1 MILRGPSARSEHQ
14 RFAVFPCALRALV
27 DRVVGMPRETS
38 DISHHPRIAI
48 FFARLERRTV
58 LKTTPRLLIAA
69 IAVGLGLPASAVWAA
84 PNLSGARAML
94 AVATAGQ
101 AEGQMTADD
110 LLQRAQAALDSGNL
124 ESADLFIAQAEAM
137 NPKYGLFH
145 RGPTPDKLR
154 KALDEK
160 RGGGKPRASLNPF
173 ANRDRN
179 AEGQADPFAKRNME
193 PTATENR
200 YATEAATQP
209 AADNRYAEARAV
221 DNPYVSNE
229 DRSGAAAPLP
239 QAAQQAMQM
248 TSQARAA
255 LQAGDLDSAERI
267 AREASRLGVANSA
280 YPPGADQPS
289 LVMLD
294 VAQARRQ
301 AEGVRTAQAVA
312 GRDSQPVER
321 GVYRSD
327 RDRTQNRYVQSET
340 ETQDVPRELPRD
352 AGPARGAPTPA
363 GGPTEGQRAFDAGV
377 AALQAGDRSGALSAF
392 RRAYDLQDQL
402 DPSTT
407 QRLQD
412 HLQMLTIRNAGP
424 AQPPAAGLES
434 VESQQQQAQK
444 QLFAEAARRQAD
456 ARRMLETDP
465 RGSLELLRQTHRMVA
480 ESDLDAAMKN
490 RMLTGIDRSIVDT
503 EKYLK
508 DHQFELDLNAKNK
521 EIKDQVDRRRQHRLE
536 VDDELAK
543 KVEEFN
549 RLMDERRFAEAE
561 LLAKRSQE
569 LDPDNVAVIVMVE
582 KAKFV
587 RALMEN
593 KSIRD
598 AKERGFVEEMQ
609 SIDIASTPQTEPFS
623 FGNLEKWE
631 DITNRRRRFGRD
643 GQRRMSERDKA
654 IEQKLST
661 PVMARFKDQPL
672 VDVIQELAR
681 AAAINVYLDPR
692 GLDELGIA
700 PDYPVTLNLSTE
712 VTLKSALNLILEP
725 LELGYV
731 IKDEVLK
738 VTSDAR
744 RGGEV
749 YLETYHVAD
758 LVIPIPNFVP
768 TSRLGLAG
776 ELHNAHMRQGYGGY
790 GSAPFASAPPAM
802 SLAGAESVP
811 SGAVIDPALL
821 AQINASGGFGG
832 GRGGPMTVGGPG
844 GMGGGATADFESI
857 IELVT
862 STVAPTTWD
871 AVGGSGNI
879 KEFQNNLTLVISQ
892 TQEVHEQ
899 IVDLL
904 EQLRRLQDL
913 QVTIEVRFIT
923 LTDDFFER
931 IGIDFDFDLDDN
943 VGVDAFNRRVDRQ
956 TVDIDGDGIAD
967 IPNNSGQPG
976 NGDSGNGISIGL
988 QGAPAATDLNG
999 DGINDVPGSS
1009 LLPVPL
1015 YTTDLDFQFRQG
1027 SFGSTAPMIG
1037 GFNPA
1042 TAATFGF
1049 AILSDIEA
1057 YFFLQAA
1064 QGDVRTNVLQAPK
1077 VTLFNGQQAYVSDT
1091 AQVPFV
1097 TSVIPV
1103 VGDFAAAHQ
1112 PVIVV
1117 LSEGTALTIQA
1128 VVSNDRRFVRLTV
1141 VPFFSKIGDV
1151 DTFTFNGSTTT
1162 IRGSSSTVDG
1172 DDDSESEE
1180 ENETVIQSGTT
1191 VQLPTFEFVT
1201 VSTTVSVPDGG
1212 TVLLGGVKRLSE
1224 ERREEGVP
1232 MLSKLPYIS
1241 RLFKNVGIG
1250 RTTQS
1255 LMMMVTP
1262 RIIIQEEE
1270 EQRLGITANE

>member
-1 MILRGPSARSEHQ
+1 M
-14 RFAVFPCALRALV
+14 
-27 DRVVGMPRETS
+27 
-38 DISHHPRIAI
+38 
-48 FFARLERRTV
+48 
-58 LKTTPRLLIAA
+58 KTTPRLLIAA
-69 IAVGLGLPASAVWAA
+69 IAVGLGLPASSVWAA
-84 PNLSGARAML
+84 PNLSDARAML
-94 AVATAGQ
+94 AVAAAGQ
-101 AEGQMTADD
+101 AAGEGQMTSEQ
-110 LLQRAQAALDSGNL
+110 LLERAQAAIDEGNIQL
-124 ESADLFIAQAEAM
+124 AEHFVSQAEKM
-137 NPKYGLFH
+137 NVRYGVFH
-145 RGPTPDKLR
+145 RGPTPAKLR
-154 KALDEK
+154 KQIEEK
-160 RGGGKPRASLNPF
+160 QGSANKNPTSYLNPF
-173 ANRDRN
+173 ARKDGGEAGRP
-179 AEGQADPFAKRNME
+179 DPFEQRNIDGDMGDTNAVR
-193 PTATENR
+193 PAVDNR
-200 YATEAATQP
+200 YATDDRYAGDARAVNNP
-209 AADNRYAEARAV
+209 YAAADNRTA
-221 DNPYVSNE
+221 
-229 DRSGAAAPLP
+229 AAAPLP
-239 QAAQQAMQM
+239 QTTQRAMNA
-248 TSQARAA
+248 TAQARAA
-255 LQAGDLDSAERI
+255 LQAGDLDAAERI
-267 AREASRLGVANSA
+267 AREASQLGVADSA
-280 YPPGADQPS
+280 FPPGADRPS
-289 LVMLD
+289 IVMLD
-294 VAQARRQ
+294 AAQARRQ
-301 AEGVRTAQAVA
+301 GEGVRTAQALG
-312 GRDSQPVER
+312 GRDNQPVER
-321 GVYRSD
+321 GVYRND
-327 RDRTQNRYVQSET
+327 LDRTQNRYVQAES
-340 ETQDVPRELPRD
+340 ETQDAPRELPTEV
-352 AGPARGAPTPA
+352 GPAGRAPTRA
-363 GGPTEGQRAFDAGV
+363 AASEGQHAFDAGV
-377 AALQAGDRSGALSAF
+377 AALRAGDRGGALSAF

-402 DPSTT
+402 DPSTV

-424 AQPPAAGLES
+424 AARPNGNLETI
-434 VESQQQQAQK
+434 ESQQEQAAK
-444 QLFAEAARRQAD
+444 QLFAEAARRQSD
-456 ARRMLETDP
+456 ARRMLESDP
-465 RGSLELLRQTHRMVA
+465 RGSLDMLRQTHRMVA

-490 RMLTGIDRSIVDT
+490 RLLVGLDRSIVDT

-508 DHQFELDLNAKNK
+508 DHQFELDLNAKNR
-521 EIKDQVDRRRQHRLE
+521 EIKDQIERRRQHRLE
-536 VDDELAK
+536 VDDELAS

-549 RLMDERRFAEAE
+549 KLIRERRFAEAE
-561 LLAKRSQE
+561 LLAQRAQE
-569 LDPDNVAVIVMVE
+569 LDPENVAVIVMVE
-582 KAKFV
+582 KARFV
-587 RALMEN
+587 RALMEDN
-593 KSIRD
+593 AIRD
-598 AKERGFVEEMQ
+598 DKERGRNMAMQ
-609 SIDIASTPQTEPFS
+609 DVDRSMIPVTEPFS
-623 FGNLEKWE
+623 FPDIREWE

-643 GQRRMSERDKA
+643 ARSRMSEGDKA
-654 IEQKLST
+654 IEGKLQT

-672 VDVIQELAR
+672 IDVVQELGR
-681 AAAINVYLDPR
+681 AAGINVYLDPR
-692 GLDELGIA
+692 GLDELGVA
-700 PDYPVTLNLSTE
+700 PDYRVTLNLSTE
-712 VTLKSALNLILEP
+712 VSLKSALNLILDP

-738 VTSDAR
+738 ITSEQR

-749 YLETYHVAD
+749 FQEVYPVAD

-768 TSRLGLAG
+768 TSRMGLAG
-776 ELHNAHMRQGYGGY
+776 ELQNAHARLGYGGGY
-790 GSAPFASAPPAM
+790 GSAPFANAPPAM
-802 SLAGAESVP
+802 SLAGAETVP

-821 AQINASGGFGG
+821 AQINANSGFGG
-832 GRGGPMTVGGPG
+832 RAAPMSVGGPG
-844 GMGGGATADFESI
+844 GLGGGTQADFEAI

-871 AVGGSGNI
+871 AVGGSGSI

-892 TQEVHEQ
+892 TQETHEQ

-923 LTDDFFER
+923 LADNFFER

-943 VGVDAFNRRVDRQ
+943 VGVDAFNQRVDRQ

-967 IPNNSGQPG
+967 IPDNSGRPG
-976 NGDSGNGISIGL
+976 NGDSGNGISLGL
-988 QGAPAATDLNG
+988 RGAPAGGDLNG
-999 DGINDVPGSS
+999 DGVNDVPGSS

-1027 SFGSTAPMIG
+1027 SFGSTAPTIG

-1057 YFFLQAA
+1057 YFFIQAA
-1064 QGDVRTNVLQAPK
+1064 QGDSRTNILQAPK

-1091 AQVPFV
+1091 KQVPFV

-1141 VPFFSKIGDV
+1141 VPFFSKVGDV
-1151 DTFTFNGSTTT
+1151 DTFTFDGSTTT
-1162 IRGSSSTVDG
+1162 ITGSSSTVDA
-1172 DDDSESEE
+1172 DDDTTAEAD
-1180 ENETVIQSGTT
+1180 NTTVIRSGTT

-1212 TVLLGGVKRLSE
+1212 TVLLGGVKRLTE

-1270 EQRLGITANE
+1270 EARLGISPTE

>member
-1 MILRGPSARSEHQ
+1 M
-14 RFAVFPCALRALV
+14 
-27 DRVVGMPRETS
+27 
-38 DISHHPRIAI
+38 
-48 FFARLERRTV
+48 
-58 LKTTPRLLIAA
+58 KTTPRLLIAA
-69 IAVGLGLPASAVWAA
+69 IAVGLGLPAASVCAA
-84 PNLSGARAML
+84 PSLSDARALL
-94 AVATAGQ
+94 AAATAGQ
-101 AEGQMTADD
+101 AAGEETLTADQ
-110 LLQRAQAALDSGNL
+110 LLERAQSAIDQGNL
-124 ESADLFIAQAEAM
+124 QLAEHFISQAEKM
-137 NPKYGLFH
+137 NVRYGLFH
-145 RGPTPDKLR
+145 RGPTPAKLR
-154 KALDEK
+154 KQLEEK
-160 RGGGKPRASLNPF
+160 QNGGAKKPTSYLNPF
-173 ANRDRN
+173 ARKDGGD
-179 AEGQADPFAKRNME
+179 EGRPDPFVERNMGE
-193 PTATENR
+193 TNAAQPAVDDR
-200 YATEAATQP
+200 YA
-209 AADNRYAEARAV
+209 ADDRYAGDHRYGAEAQAY
-221 DNPYVSNE
+221 DNPYAGGDN
-229 DRSGAAAPLP
+229 RGAVASPLP
-239 QAAQQAMQM
+239 QDAQQAMNM
-248 TSQARAA
+248 TAQARAA
-255 LQAGDLDSAERI
+255 YQAGDLDGAERI
-267 AREASRLGVANSA
+267 AREASRLGVADSA
-280 YPPGADQPS
+280 FPPGADRPS
-289 LVMLD
+289 IVMLD
-294 VAQARRQ
+294 VAQARRR
-301 AEGVRTAQAVA
+301 AEGVRTAQALG

-321 GVYRSD
+321 GGYRSD
-327 RDRTQNRYVQSET
+327 LDRTQNRYVQAET
-340 ETQDVPRELPRD
+340 ETPDAPRELP
-352 AGPARGAPTPA
+352 AAS
-363 GGPTEGQRAFDAGV
+363 GPTRAAANEGQRAFDAGV
-377 AALQAGDRSGALSAF
+377 AALQAGDRNAALNAF

-402 DPSTT
+402 DPPTV

-412 HLQMLTIRNAGP
+412 HLQMLTVRNTGP
-424 AQPPAAGLES
+424 AARPSGELETI
-434 VESQQQQAQK
+434 ESQQQQAAK
-444 QLFAEAARRQAD
+444 QLFAEAARRQSD

-465 RGSLELLRQTHRMVA
+465 RGALELLRQTHRMVA

-490 RMLTGIDRSIVDT
+490 RMLVGLDRSIVDT

-508 DHQFELDLNAKNK
+508 DHQFELDLNAKNR
-521 EIKDQVDRRRQHRLE
+521 EIKDQIERRRQHRLE
-536 VDDELAK
+536 VDDELAA

-549 RLMDERRFAEAE
+549 KLMRERRFAEAE
-561 LLAKRSQE
+561 LLAKRAQE

-587 RALMEN
+587 RGLMDDN
-593 KSIRD
+593 AIRMAQED
-598 AKERGFVEEMQ
+598 GRVRAMQ
-609 SIDIASTPQTEPFS
+609 AVGESAIPVDDPFNFPDIRE
-623 FGNLEKWE
+623 WE

-643 GQRRMSERDKA
+643 GQSRMSERDKA
-654 IEQKLST
+654 IAAKLDQ

-672 VDVIQELAR
+672 IDVVQELGRTAG
-681 AAAINVYLDPR
+681 INVYLDPR

-700 PDYPVTLNLSTE
+700 PDSRVTLNLSTE
-712 VTLKSALNLILEP
+712 VSLKSALNLILEP

-738 VTSDAR
+738 ITSQQR

-749 YLETYHVAD
+749 YVDTYHVAD

-768 TSRLGLAG
+768 TSRMGLAG
-776 ELHNAHMRQGYGGY
+776 ELQNAHARLGYGGY
-790 GSAPFASAPPAM
+790 GGAPFANAPPAM
-802 SLAGAESVP
+802 SLAGAETVP

-821 AQINASGGFGG
+821 AQINANSGFGG
-832 GRGGPMTVGGPG
+832 RAAPISVGGPG
-844 GMGGGATADFESI
+844 GLGGGTQADFEAI

-862 STVAPTTWD
+862 STVAPQTWD
-871 AVGGSGNI
+871 AVGGSGSI
-879 KEFQNNLTLVISQ
+879 KEFPNNLTLVISQ

-923 LTDDFFER
+923 LADNFFER

-943 VGVDAFNRRVDRQ
+943 VGVDAFNQRVDRQ

-967 IPNNSGQPG
+967 IPDNSGRPG

-988 QGAPAATDLNG
+988 QGAPAAADLNG
-999 DGINDVPGSS
+999 DGVNDIAGSS

-1027 SFGSTAPMIG
+1027 SFGSTAPTIG

-1057 YFFLQAA
+1057 YFFIQAA
-1064 QGDVRTNVLQAPK
+1064 QGDTRTNILQAPK

-1162 IRGSSSTVDG
+1162 ITGSSSTVDA
-1172 DDDSESEE
+1172 DDDTTAESD
-1180 ENETVIQSGTT
+1180 NMTVIREGTT

-1212 TVLLGGVKRLSE
+1212 TVLLGGVKRLTE

-1270 EQRLGITANE
+1270 EARLGIAATE

>member
-1 MILRGPSARSEHQ
+1 LGIHVHHGN
-14 RFAVFPCALRALV
+14 V
-27 DRVVGMPRETS
+27 S
-38 DISHHPRIAI
+38 D

-84 PNLSGARAML
+84 PNLSDARAML
-94 AVATAGQ
+94 AVTAAGQ
-101 AEGQMTADD
+101 SAAEGQTSADE
-110 LLQRAQAALDSGNL
+110 LLDRAQAAIDAGNFQ
-124 ESADLFIAQAEAM
+124 SAEHFIAQAEQM
-137 NPKYGLFH
+137 NVNYGVFH
-145 RGPTPDKLR
+145 RGPTPKKLR
-154 KALDEK
+154 KQLEEK
-160 RGGGKPRASLNPF
+160 QSGGSKKPSIIPNPF
-173 ANRDRN
+173 ARKDSGE
-179 AEGQADPFAKRNME
+179 AGKPDPFEQRNMGGQE
-193 PTATENR
+193 MPADR
-200 YATEAATQP
+200 YASDATQP
-209 AADNRYAEARAV
+209 VSAVSTDNRYAESRAQE
-221 DNPYVSNE
+221 NPYANANAANE
-229 DRSGAAAPLP
+229 RSGVAAPLP
-239 QAAQQAMQM
+239 QSAQQAMQM

-267 AREASRLGVANSA
+267 AREASRLGVADSA
-280 YPPGADQPS
+280 YPPGSDRPS
-289 LVMLD
+289 IVMLD

-301 AEGVRTAQAVA
+301 SEGVRTAQAVA
-312 GRDSQPVER
+312 GRDNQPVER

-327 RDRTQNRYVQSET
+327 RDRSQNRYVQAET
-340 ETQDVPRELPRD
+340 ETPDVPRELPSD
-352 AGPARGAPTPA
+352 AGPARTAPAPA
-363 GGPTEGQRAFDAGV
+363 SGPTEGQRAFEAGV
-377 AALQAGDRSGALSAF
+377 AALQAGNREAALNAF
-392 RRAYDLQDQL
+392 RRAYDLSDQL
-402 DPSTT
+402 DPSTV

-412 HLQMLTIRNAGP
+412 HLQMLTTRNTGR
-424 AQPPAAGLES
+424 PAAPSADLET
-434 VESQQQQAQK
+434 VEGRQQQASK
-444 QLFAEAARRQAD
+444 QLFSEAARRQSD

-480 ESDLDAAMKN
+480 ESDLDAAMKQ
-490 RMLTGIDRSIVDT
+490 RLLVGIDRSIVDT

-508 DHQFELDLNAKNK
+508 DHQFELDLNAQNR
-521 EIKDQVDRRRQHRLE
+521 EIKEQVERRRQHRLE

-549 RLMDERRFAEAE
+549 KLVRERRYAEAE
-561 LLAKRSQE
+561 LLAKRAQE

-587 RALMEN
+587 RALMEDDAI
-593 KSIRD
+593 KD
-598 AKERGFVEEMQ
+598 AKERGFAAAMRDV
-609 SIDIASTPQTEPFS
+609 DAAATPSTDPFS
-623 FGNLEKWE
+623 FPDIREWE
-631 DITNRRRRFGRD
+631 DITNRRRRFGKD
-643 GQRRMSERDKA
+643 GRSRMSERDKA
-654 IEQKLST
+654 IEQKLQT

-672 VDVIQELAR
+672 IDVVQELAR
-681 AAAINVYLDPR
+681 TAGINVYLDPR
-692 GLDELGIA
+692 GLDELGVA
-700 PDYPVTLNLSTE
+700 PDYRVTLNLSTE
-712 VTLKSALNLILEP
+712 VSLKSALNLILEP

-738 VTSDAR
+738 VTSQQR

-749 YLETYHVAD
+749 YTEAYPVAD

-776 ELHNAHMRQGYGGY
+776 ELQNAHARLQTGGY
-790 GSAPFASAPPAM
+790 GSAPFASAPAAM
-802 SLAGAESVP
+802 SLAGAETVP
-811 SGAVIDPALL
+811 TGAVIDPALL
-821 AQINASGGFGG
+821 AQINANSGFGG
-832 GRGGPMTVGGPG
+832 GRGGSPVSVGGPG
-844 GMGGGATADFESI
+844 GMGGGTQADFESI

-879 KEFQNNLTLVISQ
+879 KEFTNNLTLVISQ

-923 LTDDFFER
+923 LADNFFER

-943 VGVDAFNRRVDRQ
+943 VGVNAFDQRRDRQ
-956 TVDIDGDGIAD
+956 TVDLDGDGIAD
-967 IPNNSGQPG
+967 IPDNQGRPG

-988 QGAPAATDLNG
+988 QGAPASADLNG
-999 DGINDVPGSS
+999 DGVNDVAGASM
-1009 LLPVPL
+1009 LPVPL

-1027 SFGSTAPMIG
+1027 SFGSTAPTIG

-1057 YFFLQAA
+1057 YFFITAA
-1064 QGDVRTNVLQAPK
+1064 QGDTRTNILQAPK

-1091 AQVPFV
+1091 KQVPFV

-1141 VPFFSKIGDV
+1141 VPFFSKVGDV

-1162 IRGSSSTVDG
+1162 IRGSSSTVDS
-1172 DDDSESEE
+1172 DDDTESEA
-1180 ENETVIQSGTT
+1180 ENETVIQEGTT

-1212 TVLLGGVKRLSE
+1212 TVLLGGVKRLTE

-1250 RTTQS
+1250 RSTQS

-1270 EQRLGITANE
+1270 EARLGITAAE

>member
-1 MILRGPSARSEHQ
+1 
-14 RFAVFPCALRALV
+14 
-27 DRVVGMPRETS
+27 MPREAS
-38 DISHHPRIAI
+38 DISHHPSIAI

-69 IAVGLGLPASAVWAA
+69 ISVGLGLPATAAWAA
-84 PNLSGARAML
+84 PDLSGARALL

-101 AEGQMTADD
+101 AEGQMTADE

-124 ESADLFIAQAEAM
+124 ESAEHFISQAEAM

-145 RGPTPDKLR
+145 SGATPTKLR
-154 KALDEK
+154 KQLEEK
-160 RGGGKPRASLNPF
+160 QSGGRPRASLNPF
-173 ANRDRN
+173 ARKDQA

-193 PTATENR
+193 PGGTTENR
-200 YATEAATQP
+200 YAGEAAAQP
-209 AADNRYAEARAV
+209 TGDNRYAESRAV
-221 DNPYVSNE
+221 DNPYVANE
-229 DRSGAAAPLP
+229 ERSGAASPLP
-239 QAAQQAMQM
+239 QSAQQAMQM
-248 TSQARAA
+248 TGQARAA

-267 AREASRLGVANSA
+267 AREASRLGVADSS
-280 YPPGADQPS
+280 YPPGADRPS
-289 LVMLD
+289 IVMLD

-301 AEGVRTAQAVA
+301 AEGVRTAQAVG

-321 GVYRSD
+321 GDYRSD

-340 ETQDVPRELPRD
+340 ETQDIPRELPRD
-352 AGPARGAPTPA
+352 AGPARGTPTPA
-363 GGPTEGQRAFDAGV
+363 NGPTEGQRAFDAGV
-377 AALQAGDRSGALSAF
+377 AALRANDRSGALSAF

-402 DPSTT
+402 DPSTI

-424 AQPPAAGLES
+424 TQPPAGGLES

-444 QLFAEAARRQAD
+444 QLFAEAARRQSD

-536 VDDELAK
+536 VDDEIAK

-549 RLMDERRFAEAE
+549 RLMDERRYAEAE
-561 LLAKRSQE
+561 LLAKRAQE
-569 LDPDNVAVIVMVE
+569 LDPDNVAVIVMV
-582 KAKFV
+582 KNAQFV
-587 RALMEN
+587 RTLMED

-598 AKERGFVEEMQ
+598 AKERAFVNEIQ
-609 SIDIASTPQTEPFS
+609 SIDEAATAQTEPFS
-623 FGNLEKWE
+623 FGDLEKWE

-643 GQRRMSERDKA
+643 GQRRMSERDKEIA
-654 IEQKLST
+654 QKLQT

-681 AAAINVYLDPR
+681 TAGINVYLDPR

-700 PDYPVTLNLSTE
+700 PDYRVTLNLSTE
-712 VTLKSALNLILEP
+712 ISLKSALNLILGP

-738 VTSDAR
+738 VTSEAR

-790 GSAPFASAPPAM
+790 GSAPFAGAPPAM

-832 GRGGPMTVGGPG
+832 GRGPMTVGGPG

-956 TVDIDGDGIAD
+956 TVDINGDGIAD

-1180 ENETVIQSGTT
+1180 ANETVIQSGTT

-1270 EQRLGITANE
+1270 EQRLGITASE

>member
-1 MILRGPSARSEHQ
+1 M
-14 RFAVFPCALRALV
+14 
-27 DRVVGMPRETS
+27 
-38 DISHHPRIAI
+38 
-48 FFARLERRTV
+48 
-58 LKTTPRLLIAA
+58 KTTPRLLIAA

-84 PNLSGARAML
+84 PNLSDARTML
-94 AVATAGQ
+94 AVAASGQ
-101 AEGQMTADD
+101 AAEGQTADE
-110 LLQRAQAALDSGNL
+110 LLERAQAAIDSGNY
-124 ESADLFIAQAEAM
+124 ESAERFIAQAEAM
-137 NPKYGLFH
+137 KPSYGLFH

-154 KALDEK
+154 KQLEQK
-160 RGGGKPRASLNPF
+160 RGRGGAKSPLAAINPF
-173 ANRDRN
+173 ARKDQS
-179 AEGQADPFAKRNME
+179 AAGQPDPFEQRNI
-193 PTATENR
+193 
-200 YATEAATQP
+200 AAAREVP
-209 AADNRYAEARAV
+209 ASDNRYADARYTDAAVVQPTANNRYAESRAV
-221 DNPYVSNE
+221 DNPYAASD
-229 DRSGAAAPLP
+229 DRSGAAAPMP
-239 QAAQQAMQM
+239 QAAQQAMQL
-248 TSQARAA
+248 TGQARAA
-255 LQAGDLDSAERI
+255 LQAGDLDAAERI
-267 AREASRLGVANSA
+267 AREASRLGVADSS
-280 YPPGADQPS
+280 YPPGADRPS
-289 LVMLD
+289 IVMLD

-301 AEGVRTAQAVA
+301 AEGVRTAQALG
-312 GRDSQPVER
+312 GRDNQPVER

-327 RDRTQNRYVQSET
+327 RDRTQNRYVQAET
-340 ETQDVPRELPRD
+340 ETPDAPRELPRE
-352 AGPARGAPTPA
+352 AGPARGTPTPA

-377 AALQAGDRSGALSAF
+377 AALQAGDRTGALNAF

-402 DPSTT
+402 DPSTV

-424 AQPPAAGLES
+424 SQPQAAPLET
-434 VESQQQQAQK
+434 VESQQQQAAK
-444 QLFAEAARRQAD
+444 QLFAEAARRQSD
-456 ARRMLETDP
+456 ARRMLESDP
-465 RGSLELLRQTHRMVA
+465 RGALELLRQTHRMVA
-480 ESDLDAAMKN
+480 ESELDAAMKN

-508 DHQFELDLNAKNK
+508 DHQFELDLNAKNR
-521 EIKDQVDRRRQHRLE
+521 EIKDQIERRRQHRLE
-536 VDDELAK
+536 VDDELQA

-549 RLMDERRFAEAE
+549 RLMRERRFAEAE
-561 LLAKRSQE
+561 LLAKRAQE

-587 RALMEN
+587 RALQEDN
-593 KSIRD
+593 AIRD
-598 AKERGFVEEMQ
+598 AKEQGWNMAMQ
-609 SIDIASTPQTEPFS
+609 DVDRSAIAPTEPFS
-623 FGNLEKWE
+623 FGDLREWE
-631 DITNRRRRFGRD
+631 DITNRRRKFGRD
-643 GQRRMSERDKA
+643 GRSRMSERDKA
-654 IEQKLST
+654 IEQKLQT

-672 VDVIQELAR
+672 VDVVQELAR
-681 AAAINVYLDPR
+681 AAGINVYLDPR
-692 GLDELGIA
+692 GLDELGVA
-700 PDYPVTLNLSTE
+700 PDYRVTLNLSTE
-712 VTLKSALNLILEP
+712 VSLKSALNLVLEP

-738 VTSDAR
+738 VTSQQR

-749 YLETYHVAD
+749 YTEAYPVAD

-776 ELHNAHMRQGYGGY
+776 ELHNAHARLGYGGY
-790 GSAPFASAPPAM
+790 GSTPFASAPPAM
-802 SLAGAESVP
+802 SLAGAETVP

-821 AQINASGGFGG
+821 AQINASNPGAFG

-844 GMGGGATADFESI
+844 GLGGGTTADFESI

-923 LTDDFFER
+923 LADNFFER

-956 TVDIDGDGIAD
+956 TIDIDGDGIAD
-967 IPNNSGQPG
+967 IPDNSGRPG

-988 QGAPAATDLNG
+988 QGAPAGTDLNG
-999 DGINDVPGSS
+999 DGVNDVPGSS

-1027 SFGSTAPMIG
+1027 SFGSTAPVIG

-1064 QGDVRTNVLQAPK
+1064 QGDVRTNILQAPK

-1091 AQVPFV
+1091 KQVPFV

-1141 VPFFSKIGDV
+1141 VPFFSKVGDV

-1162 IRGSSSTVDG
+1162 ITGSSSTVDA
-1172 DDDSESEE
+1172 DDDTESEA
-1180 ENETVIQSGTT
+1180 ENRTVIQEGTT

-1270 EQRLGITANE
+1270 EARLGITASE